1 MTALRRATRPH
12 RHPRLRIFSEAR
24 LHRGSDAVMALD
36 PASGPAIWAQY
47 VDRIGDVELVARVG
61 PATDEARIPLDGID
75 VFPLPYYHGLRQL
88 LLRSPFVV
96 VKLARAVSGSRLLLF
111 RMPGILSMTGA
122 VIARGLRR
130 PYVAEVVGDPYDVL
144 RSGVAGRVGIRVAQ
158 PLARLMAWL
167 VRGAEAVRYVT
178 DASLQER
185 YPARRG
191 VSVHAYSNVQ
201 LTDADFVEKPR
212 NVESAPVAPR
222 IVAVGSQD
230 QLYKGHQDLI
240 AAVARLNQAGLRCEL
255 TLIGAGQ
262 YQEYLKSLASRVGA
276 ADATRFLGR
285 IEDRAELRAQLDSA
299 DVFCMPSHTE
309 GMPRAL
315 LEALARGVPSI
326 GTTVGG
332 MPEVLPEASLVAP
345 GDVGGLAELIKTTS
359 QSAEHLKRASED
371 GWNRAQA
378 FRASRLDPLR
388 HGWLAEL
395 DALSGPAQHGQST

>member
-1 MTALRRATRPH
+1 MTTLRRVTRPSH
-12 RHPRLRIFSEAR
+12 HPRLRIFSEAR

-144 RSGVAGRVGIRVAQ
+144 RSGVASRVGIRLAR
-158 PLARLMAWL
+158 PLARLMRWL
-167 VRGAEAVRYVT
+167 VSGADAVRYVT
-178 DASLQER
+178 DCSLQQR
-185 YPARRG
+185 YPAKTG
-191 VSVHAYSNVQ
+191 VPVHACSDVQ
-201 LTDADFVEKPR
+201 LTDEDFASKPR
-212 NVESAPVAPR
+212 SIEAAPDAPR
-222 IVAVGSQD
+222 LIAVGSQD

-240 AAVARLNQAGLRCEL
+240 AAIARAKEDGLQCEL
-255 TLIGAGQ
+255 TLIGAGR
-262 YQEYLKSLASRVGA
+262 YQPYLQSLASQLGVA
-276 ADATRFLGR
+276 ETTRFLGR
-285 IEDRAELRAQLDSA
+285 IEDRAALRDELDSA
-299 DVFCMPSHTE
+299 DLFCMPSHTE

-315 LEALARGVPSI
+315 LEAMARGVPSI
-326 GTTVGG
+326 ATAVGG
-332 MPEVLPEASLVAP
+332 MPEVLPEALLVPP
-345 GDVGGLAELIKTTS
+345 GDVASLAELIKITA
-359 QSAEHLKRASED
+359 QSAQQLTRASQD

-378 FRASRLDPLR
+378 FTTSRLEPLR
-388 HGWLAEL
+388 RGWLDDLE
-395 DALSGPAQHGQST
+395 ALSRA